1 MTERQFTHDDFYHCF
16 ALLADKK
23 EAKDFLFDLCTEQ
36 ELSSMKERLQVA
48 ILLEEGRTYRDISK
62 VTGSSTT
69 TITRVAKF
77 LNKSQNSG
85 YRQVLRKR
93 EKN

>member
-1 MTERQFTHDDFYHCF
+1 MTKKQFTYDDFYHCF
-16 ALLADKK
+16 SLLADKK

-36 ELSSMKERLQVA
+36 ELNSMKERLHVA

-77 LNKSQNSG
+77 INKSQNSG